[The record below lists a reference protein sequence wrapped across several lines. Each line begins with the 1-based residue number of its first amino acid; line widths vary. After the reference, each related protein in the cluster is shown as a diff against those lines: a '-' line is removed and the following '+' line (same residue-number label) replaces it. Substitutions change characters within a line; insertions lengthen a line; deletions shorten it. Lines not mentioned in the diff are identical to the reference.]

1 MAGAWREALEAC
13 ARAGLPVSVALTPKE
28 QVESLAGHGF
38 PTPAVPAL
46 RELAQLSTDLAFSPV
61 PPDDD
66 AVERGWEAV
75 AEVQEAL
82 LVGVSVRERAGR
94 ALRRS
99 ELPV

>member
-13 ARAGLPVSVALTPKE
+13 ARAGLPVSGALTPNE
-28 QVESLAGHGF
+28 QVESLASHGA

-46 RELAQLSTDLAFSPV
+46 RELAQLSTDLTFSPI

-75 AEVQEAL
+75 EEVRDAL
-82 LVGVSVRERAGR
+82 LAGVGVRERAGR
-94 ALRRS
+94 AVRRS
-99 ELPV
+99 ELPD